1 MQLETPIEYLRG
13 VGPTRARLLQDEL
26 GINTFW
32 DLLHHF
38 PFRYVDRSEF
48 QTISGI
54 VDENTLVQLRV
65 RLDSVKE
72 IPMKRGSRLEAVVS
86 DDTGSLR
93 LVWFK
98 GVRYIAPRLISGRNY
113 LLFGKPSRFKGRWS
127 MNHPEFQVI
136 EPRSE
141 AKGGSIVP
149 VYHSTEKL
157 GSKGLDTKGLTR
169 LIRELLKAALP
180 EIEEDLPS
188 KMMEDE
194 KLMGRM
200 MAFKEIH
207 FPNDLYQMKKA
218 KYRLKFEE
226 LFFLQLSLLE
236 TKVLRTEKSPGII
249 FEHVGDRFNDFYAN
263 HLPFDLTDA
272 QKRVMKEIRR
282 DLGSGKQ
289 MNRLLQGDVGSGKTI
304 VALLTML
311 IGIDNGCQAAIMA
324 PTEILATQ
332 HQRSMEELLSG
343 TGVRCALL
351 TGSTPKA
358 QRKTLHQAL
367 EYGELHI
374 LIGTHALLEDKVKFK
389 DLGVV
394 IIDEQHRFGV
404 AQRAKLWKKNTRP
417 PHVLVMTATPIPRTL
432 AMTFYG
438 DLDTSRID
446 ELPPGRKPVQ
456 TVHRNDTHRIRVF
469 GFLEDQ
475 IARGRQVYVVY
486 PLIEESQKMEGELKD
501 LMDGF
506 ESLSRRFPSPKYQIG
521 ILHGRMKPEDKD
533 YEMMRFAKGDTHIM
547 VSTTVIEVGVNVP
560 NASVMVIESAERF
573 GLSQLHQLR
582 GRVGR
587 GSDQSYC
594 ILMSGPKLSA
604 DAKTR
609 LQTMVDTND
618 GFQIAEVDL
627 RLRGAGDIMGTRQ
640 SGDVELKLAD
650 LVNDG
655 PILQR
660 ARGAALHIIQ
670 EDPKLQQPE
679 HKPLIPRLKS
689 LMQKQN
695 RWGRIS

>member
-1 MQLETPIEYLRG
+1 MHLETPIEYLKG
-13 VGPTRARLLQDEL
+13 VGPARARLLQEEL
-26 GINTFW
+26 GVQTFW

-48 QTISGI
+48 QTIRGI

-98 GVRYIAPRLISGRNY
+98 GVRYIAPKLVNGRNY
-113 LLFGKPSRFKGRWS
+113 LLFGKPNRFKGRWS

-136 EPRSE
+136 EPGTE
-141 AKGGSIVP
+141 LKAGSIVP
-149 VYHSTEKL
+149 VYPSTEKL
-157 GSKGLDTKGLTR
+157 GAKGLDSKGLTR
-169 LIRELLKAALP
+169 LMKELLKAVLP
-180 EIEEDLPS
+180 HLDEDLPS
-188 KMMEDE
+188 QVLEDE

-207 FPNDLYQMKKA
+207 FPKDLMEMKKA

-236 TKVLRTEKSPGII
+236 TKVLRIEKSPGII
-249 FEHVGDRFNDFYAN
+249 FEHVGDRFNEFYAN
-263 HLPFDLTDA
+263 HLPFDLTNA
-272 QKRVMKEIRR
+272 QKRVMKEIRK

-304 VALLTML
+304 IALLTML

-332 HQRSMEELLSG
+332 HHRSMEELLHG

-456 TVHRNDTHRIRVF
+456 TVHRNDAHRIRVF

-475 IARGRQVYVVY
+475 IERGRQVYVVY
-486 PLIEESQKMEGELKD
+486 PLIEESKKMDGELKD

-521 ILHGRMKPEDKD
+521 ILHGKMKPEDKD

-560 NASVMVIESAERF
+560 NASVMVIESSERF

-604 DAKTR
+604 DARTR
-609 LQTMVDTND
+609 LHTMVETND

-660 ARGAALHIIQ
+660 ARDTALRIIQ
-670 EDPKLQQPE
+670 EDPKLQSSQ
-679 HKPLIPRLKS
+679 HKALVPRLAS

-695 RWGRIS
+695 RWGKIS